1 MEIIKFTTDGKLKWA
16 IITRQNVQGYPAFR
30 IDKFDTREK
39 EIQYYKSVVIYTPLT
54 SLGRKYPVPRL
65 TITEYKNWLNDDNL
79 KDLYL

>member
-1 MEIIKFTTDGKLKWA
+1 MCKDILH
-16 IITRQNVQGYPAFR
+16 VR

-54 SLGRKYPVPRL
+54 SLGGKYPVPRL
-65 TITEYKNWLNDDNL
+65 TITKYKNWLNDDNL